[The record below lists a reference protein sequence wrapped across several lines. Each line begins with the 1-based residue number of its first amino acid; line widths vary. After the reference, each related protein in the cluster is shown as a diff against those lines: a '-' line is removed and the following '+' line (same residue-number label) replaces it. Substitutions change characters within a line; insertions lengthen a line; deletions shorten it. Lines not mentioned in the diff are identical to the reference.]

1 MLRVW
6 RVHFCLKQLK
16 QKVFFCAHSPEGKEF
31 CFVFSFPLIQMSIT
45 WERERER
52 GGGGGE
58 REGERASS
66 DARVARRQNI
76 VLPGAGR
83 RNTCQVMSQRGK
95 WFPWVKMTRLH
106 FGRSGREIIRWK
118 TRYFDPKVCSQCI
131 VMAPPYPSSLGGVY
145 QPVGK
150 QGETPAPP
158 TGHSLVDGNHDNA
171 AGQPTQLT
179 LACNSPFF
187 SWICTRDLYD
197 CCALARL
204 YWFWKK
210 QRKRLRKLQ

>member
-1 MLRVW
+1 
-6 RVHFCLKQLK
+6 
-16 QKVFFCAHSPEGKEF
+16 
-31 CFVFSFPLIQMSIT
+31 MSIT

-52 GGGGGE
+52 D
-58 REGERASS
+58 RQRKRERASG
-66 DARVARRQNI
+66 DARAAQHQNI

-83 RNTCQVMSQRGK
+83 RNTCQMMSQREK

-106 FGRSGREIIRWK
+106 LGRRGREIIRWK

-131 VMAPPYPSSLGGVY
+131 VMAAPYPSSLGGVY

-150 QGETPAPP
+150 QGETPPAPP
-158 TGHSLVDGNHDNA
+158 TGHSTVDRIHNKAPDA
-171 AGQPTQLT
+171 PARPTTRPALT
-179 LACNSPFF
+179 CNSPFF

-204 YWFWKK
+204 YWFWKTNK
-210 QRKRLRKLQ
+210 NG